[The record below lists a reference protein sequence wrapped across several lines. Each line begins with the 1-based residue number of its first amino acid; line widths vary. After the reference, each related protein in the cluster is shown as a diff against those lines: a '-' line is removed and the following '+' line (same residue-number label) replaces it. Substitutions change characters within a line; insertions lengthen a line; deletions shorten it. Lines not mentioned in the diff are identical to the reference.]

1 MDGVRRGAREI
12 TKGKL
17 SDKLIKLPAMTGIE
31 AAVNLITGVFQ
42 RRSEPDEEDR
52 LASSSVR

>member
-1 MDGVRRGAREI
+1 MELAVARREI

-17 SDKLIKLPAMTGIE
+17 SDKLINLPPMTGIE

-42 RRSEPDEEDR
+42 RRVGTS
-52 LASSSVR
+52 